1 MTRMTGGQALARS
14 LLREGVR
21 TVFGIPGA
29 GQYEAVDA
37 LWETPEIRYV
47 SVRHEQAAT
56 YMADGYARAGGG
68 VAAAIVVPGPGA
80 FNALAGMATA
90 DDLSSPMLVVTGDG
104 NFRDEATDEH
114 LWFGPLARW
123 TARVERPAEVP
134 EAVQESMRR
143 IATGRPGPVL
153 LQVPWATLKA
163 EEDVELSEPEV
174 YAPPPPDPAQ
184 LRRAARLLQEATRI
198 AGGLGRRRRARLRRL
213 GGARRGRGAPPGARV
228 TSSNGKGA
236 VSDRH
241 PLSLGFAELRFG
253 PLREWVARRDV
264 VLAVGTRT
272 AFDDEPTDRRVV
284 RIDIDPARTSSDGD
298 RDVGITGD
306 ATTTLEALLRE
317 LRRSPRRPDPHGAE
331 ASALAVLREARF
343 APDNQLEPQRSLMA
357 AVRRALPD
365 DGIVVQGMNQMGYYS
380 RNFLPVYASRAYLT
394 ASHHGTL
401 GHAFPVGVGAK
412 IARPDR
418 AVVVLSGDGGFL
430 YNSQELATAVQHGVN
445 VVVIVFNDNAY
456 GNVLR
461 AQMEEFDGHVLGTRL
476 RNPDFVALARSYGA
490 RGVRADGR
498 PRARSRPG
506 RRARRRRAH
515 ADRGAAGP
523 AGARLLTSARPSRPV
538 SRARDNCR
546 PERREGPG
554 AGSPPPGP

>member
-68 VAAAIVVPGPGA
+68 IAAAIVVPGPGV

-90 DDLSSPMLVVTGDG
+90 DDVSSPMLVITGDG
-104 NFRDEATDEH
+104 NFRDEAADEH
-114 LWFGPLARW
+114 RWFEPLARW
-123 TARVERPAEVP
+123 TSRVERPVDVP
-134 EAVQESMRR
+134 AAVQESMRR
-143 IATGRPGPVL
+143 MQGGRPGPVL
-153 LQVPWATLKA
+153 LQVPWSALA
-163 EEDVELSEPEV
+163 ADEDVELREPGV
-174 YAPPPPDPAQ
+174 YEPAPPDPDRVRQ
-184 LRRAARLLQEATRI
+184 AARLLRDAKSPMI
-198 AGGLGRRRRARLRRL
+198 WAGGGLHVS
-213 GGARRGRGAPPGARV
+213 GASDALLALAEHLQAPVA

-241 PLSLGFAELRFG
+241 PLSLGFAELRYR
-253 PLREWVARRDV
+253 PLREWIERRDV

-272 AFDDEPTDRRVV
+272 AFDDRPAGQRIV
-284 RIDIDPARTSSDGD
+284 RIDVDTARTSADDGD
-298 RDVGITGD
+298 VGVTGD
-306 ATTTLEALLRE
+306 ASATLEALLDE
-317 LRRSPRRPDPHGAE
+317 LGKAPPRHDSRGDE
-331 ASALAVLREARF
+331 ASAVAKLQEERF
-343 APDNQLEPQRSLMA
+343 APHNQLEPQRSLMD
-357 AVRRALPD
+357 AVRRAVPD

-380 RNFLPVYASRAYLT
+380 RNFLPVYESRTYLT

-401 GHAFPVGVGAK
+401 GHAFPVGIGAK

-430 YNSQELATAVQHGVN
+430 YNSQELATAVQYGVN

-461 AQMEEFDGHVLGTRL
+461 AQMEEFDGRVLGTRL
-476 RNPDFVALARSYGA
+476 RNPDFAGLARSYGA
-490 RGVRADGR
+490 RGVVADGAAQLETALTEALAADA
-498 PRARSRPG
+498 PTLIEVPLG
-506 RRARRRRAH
+506 R
-515 ADRGAAGP
+515 
-523 AGARLLTSARPSRPV
+523 L
-538 SRARDNCR
+538 
-546 PERREGPG
+546 ERVY
-554 AGSPPPGP
+554 

>member
-37 LWETPEIRYV
+37 LWETPEVRYV

-68 VAAAIVVPGPGA
+68 IAAAIVVPGPGV

-90 DDLSSPMLVVTGDG
+90 DDLSSPMIVITGDG
-104 NFRDEATDEH
+104 NFRDEWPDEAG
-114 LWFGPLARW
+114 WFEPLARS
-123 TARVERPAEVP
+123 TARIERPADVP
-134 EAVQESMRR
+134 DAVQEAMRR
-143 IATGRPGPVL
+143 MKNGRPGPVL
-153 LQVPWATLKA
+153 LQAPWETLAA
-163 EEDVELSEPEV
+163 EEDVELREPEV
-174 YAPPPPDPAQ
+174 YEPAPADPDLVRQ
-184 LRRAARLLQEATRI
+184 AARLLWDSKSPMI
-198 AGGLGRRRRARLRRL
+198 WAGGGVHVS
-213 GGARRGRGAPPGARV
+213 GASDALLALAEHLQAPVA
-228 TSSNGKGA
+228 TSANGKGA
-236 VSDRH
+236 ISDRH
-241 PLSLGFAELRFG
+241 PLSLGLAELRYA
-253 PLREWVARRDV
+253 PLREWIAQRDV

-272 AFDDEPTDRRVV
+272 GFDDRPTGQRVV
-284 RIDIDPARTSSDGD
+284 RINLDPARTATDD

-306 ATTTLEALLRE
+306 AMATLEALLRE
-317 LRRSPRRPDPHGAE
+317 LRESPRRHDPRGGA
-331 ASALAVLREARF
+331 AADVAALRAVRF
-343 APDNQLEPQRSLMA
+343 AAHNQLEPQRSLMD
-357 AVRRALPD
+357 AVRRAVPD

-380 RNFLPVYASRAYLT
+380 RNFLPVYESRTYLT

-430 YNSQELATAVQHGVN
+430 YNSQELATAVQYGIN
-445 VVVIVFNDNAY
+445 IVVIVFNDNAY

-461 AQMEEFDGHVLGTRL
+461 AQMEEFDGRVLGTKL

-490 RGVRADGR
+490 RGVRADGAAQLEAALTEALATDA
-498 PRARSRPG
+498 PTLVEVPLG
-506 RRARRRRAH
+506 RM
-515 ADRGAAGP
+515 
-523 AGARLLTSARPSRPV
+523 
-538 SRARDNCR
+538 
-546 PERREGPG
+546 ERVY
-554 AGSPPPGP
+554 

>member
-14 LLREGVR
+14 MLREGVR

-56 YMADGYARAGGG
+56 YMADGYTRAGGG
-68 VAAAIVVPGPGA
+68 IAAAIVVPGPGA

-90 DDLSSPMLVVTGDG
+90 DDLSSPMLVITGDG
-104 NFRDEATDEH
+104 NFRDEWADEAG
-114 LWFGPLARW
+114 WFQPLARW
-123 TARVERPAEVP
+123 TCRVERPAEIP
-134 EAVQESMRR
+134 AAVQEAMRR
-143 IATGRPGPVL
+143 MKNGRPGPVL
-153 LQVPWATLKA
+153 LQAPWATLAA
-163 EEDVELSEPEV
+163 EEEVELPEPEV
-174 YAPPPPDPAQ
+174 YGQPPADPD
-184 LRRAARLLQEATRI
+184 LVRRAARLLRDSKLPMI
-198 AGGLGRRRRARLRRL
+198 WAGGGVHVSGASDALLALAERLQ
-213 GGARRGRGAPPGARV
+213 APVV

-241 PLSLGFAELRFG
+241 PLSLGLAELRYA
-253 PLREWVARRDV
+253 PLREWIARRDV

-272 AFDDEPTDRRVV
+272 GFDDRPSGQRLV
-284 RIDIDPARTSSDGD
+284 RIDVDGARTAVEDD
-298 RDVGITGD
+298 RDVGLTGD
-306 ATTTLEALLRE
+306 ARATLKALLRE
-317 LRRSPRRPDPHGAE
+317 MGQSPPRSERRGVE
-331 ASALAVLREARF
+331 AAAVAALKEDRF
-343 APDNQLEPQRSLMA
+343 APHNQLEPQRSLMN
-357 AVRRALPD
+357 AVRRAVPD

-380 RNFLPVYASRAYLT
+380 RNFLPVYESRTYLT

-430 YNSQELATAVQHGVN
+430 YNSQELATAVQYGVN

-490 RGVRADGR
+490 RGVRADGAAELETALSEALAADS
-498 PRARSRPG
+498 PTLIEVPLG
-506 RRARRRRAH
+506 RLGR
-515 ADRGAAGP
+515 
-523 AGARLLTSARPSRPV
+523 V
-538 SRARDNCR
+538 F
-546 PERREGPG
+546 
-554 AGSPPPGP
+554 

>member
-1 MTRMTGGQALARS
+1 MTGGQALARS

-68 VAAAIVVPGPGA
+68 IAAAIVVPGPGA

-90 DDLSSPMLVVTGDG
+90 DDLSSHMIVVTGDG
-104 NFRDEATDEH
+104 NFRDKVADEYR
-114 LWFGPLARW
+114 WFEPLARW
-123 TARVERPAEVP
+123 TTRVERPANVP

-143 IATGRPGPVL
+143 MKTARPGPVL
-153 LQVPWATLKA
+153 LQVPWPTLRA
-163 EEDVELSEPEV
+163 EEDVELREPEV

-184 LRRAARLLQEATRI
+184 VRRAARLLQEAASPMI
-198 AGGLGRRRRARLRRL
+198 WAGGGVHVS
-213 GGARRGRGAPPGARV
+213 GASEALAAVAEHLQAPVV
-228 TSSNGKGA
+228 TSANGKGA

-253 PLREWVARRDV
+253 PLRQWTERRDV
-264 VLAVGTRT
+264 VLAVGTRAGT
-272 AFDDEPTDRRVV
+272 GDGPAGRRVV
-284 RIDIDPARTSSDGD
+284 RVDIDPARTSTDRD

-306 ATTTLEALLRE
+306 ANATLEALLGE
-317 LRRSPRRPDPHGAE
+317 LRKSPRRPEPDGAE
-331 ASALAVLREARF
+331 ATAVAALREKRF

-357 AVRRALPD
+357 AIRRAVPD
-365 DGIVVQGMNQMGYYS
+365 GGIVVQGMNQMGYYS
-380 RNFLPVYASRAYLT
+380 RNFLPVYGSRAYLT

-430 YNSQELATAVQHGVN
+430 YNSQELATAVQYGVN

-490 RGVRADGR
+490 RGARADGAHELEAALGDALAADA
-498 PRARSRPG
+498 PTLIEVPLG
-506 RRARRRRAH
+506 R
-515 ADRGAAGP
+515 
-523 AGARLLTSARPSRPV
+523 L
-538 SRARDNCR
+538 
-546 PERREGPG
+546 ERVY
-554 AGSPPPGP
+554 